1 MRLQRL
7 ASVKPARKQF
17 NADARRTSQGAGELL
32 LNHGGLGYI
41 ARRGVDFGTSLAVQT
56 LEGLSRLAVQQPLE
70 LLSLLP
76 DVVPEVGLALWNLT
90 WLSCGPTR
98 VRLKTVRM
106 GESGGGEEWPAATAA
121 VEALWRDN
129 PGEVGDFHDAMA
141 QNMQMLCFSGM
152 CACEAVPA
160 PRGAGVAAV
169 FPVNTLT
176 LRYRRDNAGL
186 LTLWQQQTANANGLG
201 LYSAGFGGFFAPMP
215 MERFFVSRL
224 AALPDEP
231 YGRAPFGAA
240 LTPVLE
246 CLAFMRDLLL
256 AWHRV
261 GTPKWDVGFD
271 FEMWATLA
279 RDVVGLSDPVEI
291 QQYVQARYD
300 DAVKFYSDLNPDDVF
315 FHDIKSKVNAVGSG
329 SDWGQIEPI
338 WKILRQRLIQSL
350 KQLPTLMGIVE
361 GDTETWSRVQWD
373 IFSSGLQ
380 AMSSRAASPLVR
392 ASELHL
398 RLLGMPCR
406 VEAEFIPAPT
416 VGRLTEAQALALEI
430 ANQAR
435 IRDEGWQSQESAAMA
450 VTGTAPVSGPPAR
463 PVPVAEAGGNR

>member
-1 MRLQRL
+1 MRLQRM
-7 ASVKPARKQF
+7 AGAKPGSAQP
-17 NADARRTSQGAGELL
+17 NPDARRTSQGAGELL
-32 LNHGGLGYI
+32 LNRGGLGYI

-76 DVVPEVGLALWNLT
+76 DVVPEVGLALWNMT
-90 WLSCGPTR
+90 WLSCGPQR
-98 VRLKTVRM
+98 VRLRTVRAEPN
-106 GESGGGEEWPAATAA
+106 GKGEEWPEAAAA
-121 VEALWRDN
+121 VEALWRGN
-129 PGEVGDFHDAMA
+129 PQEVGDFHDAMA
-141 QNMQMLCFSGM
+141 QNLQMLCFSGM

-160 PRGAGVAAV
+160 SRGEGIAAV

-176 LRYRRDNAGL
+176 LRYKRNSAGQ

-215 MERFFVSRL
+215 MDRFFVSRL

-246 CLAFMRDLLL
+246 CLAFMRDLML

-279 RDVVGLSDPVEI
+279 RDVVGLSDAVEI
-291 QQYVQARYD
+291 QEYVQARYD
-300 DAVKFYSDLNPDDVF
+300 DAVKFYSDLNPDDAF
-315 FHDIKSKVNAVGSG
+315 FHDIKSRVNAVGSG
-329 SDWGQIEPI
+329 SDWGQVEPI
-338 WKILRQRLIQSL
+338 WRILQQRLIQSL
-350 KQLPTLMGIVE
+350 KQLPTLMGVVE

-373 IFSSGLQ
+373 IYSAGLQ
-380 AMSSRAASPLVR
+380 AMASRAASPLVR

-398 RLLGMPCR
+398 RLRGMPCS
-406 VEAEFIPAPT
+406 VEAEFVPAPT
-416 VGRLTEAQALALEI
+416 VGRLQEAQALALEI
-430 ANQAR
+430 ANEAR
-435 IRDEGWQSQESAAMA
+435 MRDEGWQSQESAAMA
-450 VTGTAPVSGPPAR
+450 VTGTGAVR
-463 PVPVAEAGGNR
+463 PSPNSAASPTPKPGGG